1 MLIISFM
8 PVDINTFEQQLECTY
23 KDEHYSVRDNG
34 SVLRHPRKNKPIR
47 KIDNLWT
54 FGKKNSYG
62 YLVLSSEAIHRIVAY
77 AFIGAPIGNQNVVD
91 HIDTNRQNNRPENL
105 RWLTRLENILNNPI
119 TLKKIV
125 FYCGSIDAFLENPSI
140 LGQYVN
146 RERNFDW
153 MRTVTPEEAQ
163 ASWNRLSKWAESESF
178 APSSNGFGEKI
189 FNVNKGTLLIQGNS
203 GLEHSETP
211 NAMQRNWKT
220 PSKFPLC
227 PEEYTGN
234 PIETYAANLKIGKV
248 FSINQYSSSIIEDY
262 AISNFKNILRVRCRS
277 SEEYAI
283 KPWTLAQVSYENE
296 LFVHESLGSFFQ
308 KDGSVKQFVLLQGLE
323 WNGGE
328 TFDDFT

>member
-1 MLIISFM
+1 MIEVNDFKKQIVSF
-8 PVDINTFEQQLECTY
+8 Y
-23 KDEHYSVRDNG
+23 KGEKYSVRDNG
-34 SVLRHPRKNKPIR
+34 SVLRHSRENKPIR

-62 YLVLSSEAIHRIVAY
+62 YLVISSEAIHRIVAY
-77 AFIGAPIGNQNVVD
+77 SFLGEPIGNQNVVD

-153 MRTVTPEEAQ
+153 MRTVTPEEAR

-189 FNVNKGTLLIQGNS
+189 FSVNKGSLLIQVNT
-203 GLEHSETP
+203 GLVHSETP
-211 NAMQRNWKT
+211 NAMQKNWKT

-227 PEEYTGN
+227 PKEYTGN
-234 PIETYAANLKIGKV
+234 SIETYAANLKIGKV
-248 FSINQYSSSIIEDY
+248 FSINQYSNSIIEDY
-262 AISNFKNILRVRCRS
+262 AISNDKNTLWIRCRS

-283 KPWTLAQVSYENE
+283 KPWTLAQVTFENE
-296 LFVHESLGSFFQ
+296 LYVHESLGSFFQ
-308 KDGSVKQFVLLQGLE
+308 NEGSQKQFVLVQGLE
-323 WNGGE
+323 WTGGE
-328 TFDDFT
+328 TFDEFT